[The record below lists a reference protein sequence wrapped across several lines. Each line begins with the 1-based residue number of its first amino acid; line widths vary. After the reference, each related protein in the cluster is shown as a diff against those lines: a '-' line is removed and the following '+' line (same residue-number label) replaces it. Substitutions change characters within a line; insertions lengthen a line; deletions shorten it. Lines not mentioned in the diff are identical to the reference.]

1 MNKKSIHF
9 LKKTLRVL
17 LWTVGSTVALLLLII
32 ILIQLPSIQNFVKDK
47 AITYLHEKI
56 KTKVSLDRIAIKFP
70 KDVVLEGFYFEDQKK
85 KVLLAGKRLVVDV
98 DLFKLISSEL
108 EINSVS
114 LENVSANISRNK
126 EGVFNFD
133 YIIKAFESKEP
144 KVEDPD
150 SKPFKISVVKV
161 NLDQIKLNY
170 KDDFTKNDIKVN
182 LTHFDT
188 KFNTFDLDKMD
199 FDIPHI
205 DLNGLKLTLDQDV
218 VEKIA
223 EVSVETA
230 DTISKRKDFK
240 LKLGKISLA
249 KIDIAYDNKDSKLD
263 SGIKLGSLQLAVN
276 EIDLNKQLLDFDTF
290 EIKDL
295 KGNLRLGAKDK
306 QLKAPDLDSTA
317 IKQAGWKVK
326 VKDVDIQNVAFKFDD
341 MQSKPITKGID
352 YSHIDL
358 KNFKLDAEKLY
369 YGNDTISGNI
379 KSLTANEKSGLQI
392 QSLKTDFFYGPKNA
406 SLNKLYIRTPQ
417 TLLQNKIIV
426 TYASLDALKKDLGN
440 LTLDADLNQAKV
452 GFKDILLF
460 VPDLQNTNPFKSNP
474 NAILY
479 VDTRV
484 KGKIKD
490 LNISKFEMSGI
501 GTTKV
506 NLSGRIKGLP
516 DAQKAYYD
524 VNIRQLSS
532 TSKDVNS
539 FVPAGTIPKNI
550 QLPSQFNLQGK
561 FKGSVQNFNTN
572 LALSSSF
579 GNAKVDALF
588 DQRIQKKEKYD
599 ATVSLLDFD
608 LGKLIRNDS
617 VGKITLKAKVKGIGL
632 DPATAKAEL
641 DGLVQKA
648 VFNKYTYKDLALK
661 GNIEN
666 GSFDVKSGMNDPN
679 LNFNLTA
686 NGNTK
691 EKYPSIKLK
700 LNLDIADLEKLNL
713 HAGPMKLR
721 GNVDADVAN
730 SNPDFLNG
738 KVFLSNIQILKD
750 AEPIVLD
757 SVRIIAFS
765 DDSRNNIKIK
775 SQFLKAEVDGK
786 YKLTTL
792 AAAVKKSLSK
802 YIDLKNPKVNGES
815 DEQRLAFT
823 LKIDNDPI
831 LLQLLP
837 KLTGLEPIDITG
849 NYNNTTDSLSIKG
862 TIPRIVYADNTI
874 ADGKINIE
882 AKENA
887 LEYQISLA
895 TIESGSLKIP
905 FTSLS
910 GKVEN
915 NTLTYALA
923 VQDAKEKQQ
932 YYIAGSLNSEDSKNI
947 FKIDAENFVLNY
959 DKWNVDPENA
969 IEFGDKRLYINKFY
983 LENAGNEL
991 KIQSQGNEDN
1001 APLQV
1006 DFVNFKIET
1015 ILNMVKKDKLLMQ
1028 GLING
1033 NAVVENVMTSP
1044 IFKSDLKIDDFAF
1057 RGEAVGDIEIKVDNK
1072 TNDLLAAN
1080 VTLKGGENDVT
1091 LDGNYAVKDGTL
1103 DFNVD
1108 LKKLTIKSIQGFT
1121 MENLADGTGYLSGNF
1136 KITGNASTPK
1146 VGGELVFN
1154 DAGFRVTQLNSYFK
1168 TDKEKITFSN
1178 DVINFDKF
1186 TLFDE
1191 NDNELSVNGTI
1202 TSPDFRTY
1210 NFALTVLANDFRAIH
1225 SKAKDNDLFYGDLFL
1240 DTKLNIK
1247 GTLENPVVNGN
1258 IKINKETKFTFVL
1271 PQSDPSI
1278 ADREGIVEFVD
1289 EDNMYLRQTA
1299 EIQDKL
1305 NQSQL
1310 VGMDVSVDISI
1321 DKEAELTLVI
1331 DKGNGDYLNLKGEA
1345 ELTGGIDPSGKTTL
1359 TGKYE
1364 FSEGAYEMNFNMIR
1378 RKFNIQKGSFIIWN
1392 GEPTMAT
1399 LNITAIYKVE
1409 TAPIDLLGNQLGTLS
1424 PSVKNTYKQKIP
1436 FQTLLKMKGEL
1447 LKPEISFDIVLPD
1460 GNYNV
1465 SSDIVTASQAKLE
1478 QLRQEPA
1485 ELNKQVFALLLLNRF
1500 IGENPFASE
1509 SGGTNAGSLAR
1520 QSVSKIL
1527 SQQLNDLAGELVS
1540 GFQVEFDLQS
1550 TEDYTSGTME
1560 NRTDLNVGVSK
1571 KLLNDRL
1578 KVTVGSSFGVEGQ
1591 ERANEEST
1599 NIAGDVALDYQL
1611 TKDGR
1616 YMVRAY
1622 RKNQY
1627 QVAVEGQVVETGVA
1641 FIITMSYN
1649 KFRELFHRSAEEKE
1663 MIKEEK
1669 VRKEKQKLKEKEQ
1682 KEKEDKKEEEKLE
1695 KEENQ
1700 QEDQIEGNEQK
1711 A

>member
-17 LWTVGSTVALLLLII
+17 LWCVVSIVALLLLLT
-32 ILIQLPSIQNFVKDK
+32 ILIQIPSIQNFAKDK
-47 AITYLHEKI
+47 AITYLHKKI

-85 KVLLAGKRLVVDV
+85 DTLLSGKRLEVDV

-108 EINSVS
+108 EINSIS
-114 LENVSANISRNK
+114 LENVKANISRNK
-126 EGVFNFD
+126 DGVFNFD

-144 KVEDPD
+144 KDPD

-161 NLDQIKLNY
+161 NLDNVKFNF
-170 KDDFTKNDIKVN
+170 KDDFSKNDIRVN
-182 LTHFDT
+182 VAHFDT
-188 KFNTFDLDKMD
+188 KFKKFDLDKMD
-199 FDIPHI
+199 FNIPNI
-205 DLNGLKLTLDQDV
+205 NLNGLKLILNQDV

-223 EVSVETA
+223 EVSVKTV

-240 LKLGKISLA
+240 LKLGKISLS
-249 KIDIAYDNKDSKLD
+249 KIDISYDNKDSKLD
-263 SGIKLGSLQLAVN
+263 SGIRLGNLELSVN

-290 EIKDL
+290 ELKNL

-306 QLKAPDLDSTA
+306 QIKAPSLDSTS
-317 IKQAGWKVK
+317 IKQSGWKVRLN
-326 VKDVDIQNVAFKFDD
+326 DVDIQNIAFRFDD
-341 MQSKPITKGID
+341 MQSKPTQSGID
-352 YSHIDL
+352 YSHLDL
-358 KNFKLDAEKLY
+358 SKFNLKAEKLY

-379 KSLTANEKSGLQI
+379 KSLAANEKRGLNI

-406 SLNKLYIRTPQ
+406 SLENLYVRTPQ
-417 TLLQNKIIV
+417 TLLQNKIRLK
-426 TYASLDALKKDLGN
+426 YSSLAALKKDIANLGIDAN
-440 LTLDADLNQAKV
+440 LKDSKV

-460 VPDLQNTNPFKSNP
+460 APDLQKTNPFKSNP
-474 NAILY
+474 NAVLY
-479 VDTRV
+479 LNTRLN
-484 KGKIKD
+484 GKIKD
-490 LNISKFEMSGI
+490 LNIPQFEMSGI
-501 GTTKV
+501 GTTRV
-506 NLSGRIKGLP
+506 SLSGKITGLP

-524 VNIRQLSS
+524 LNIKKLSS
-532 TSKDVNS
+532 TSKDVYS
-539 FVPAGTIPKNI
+539 FVPTGTIPKNI
-550 QLPSQFNLQGK
+550 QLPSQFNLLGK
-561 FKGSVQNFNTN
+561 FKGSVQNFKTN
-572 LALSSSF
+572 LTLNSNF

-588 DQRIQKKEKYD
+588 DQRIKKREKYD
-599 ATVSLLDFD
+599 ATVYLLDFD
-608 LGKLIRNDS
+608 LGRLIKNDS
-617 VGKITLKAKVKGIGL
+617 IGKITLKAKVKGKGL
-632 DPATAKAEL
+632 DPKTAQAEL
-641 DGLVQKA
+641 DGIVQKA
-648 VFNKYTYKDLALK
+648 VFNRYMYRNLALK

-666 GSFDVKSGMNDPN
+666 GSFAVKSGMKDPN

-686 NGNTK
+686 SGDTK
-691 EKYPSIKLK
+691 DKYPSIKLK

-721 GNVDADVAN
+721 GNVDADIAN

-738 KVFLSNIQILKD
+738 KVFLSNIQILQET
-750 AEPIVLD
+750 EPIVLD
-757 SVRIIAFS
+757 SVRVIAFS
-765 DDSRNNIKIK
+765 DNTRNNIKVS
-775 SQFLKAEVDGK
+775 SQFLKAEMDGK

-792 AAAVKKSLSK
+792 VSAIKKSLSK
-802 YIDLKNPKVNGES
+802 YIDLKIPKANGES

-823 LKIDNDPI
+823 ITVDNDPVLFKLI
-831 LLQLLP
+831 P
-837 KLTGLEPIDITG
+837 KLTGLEPIKITG
-849 NYNNTTDSLSIKG
+849 KYNNVTDSLEIKG
-862 TIPRIVYADNTI
+862 TIPRIVYANNTI

-887 LEYQISLA
+887 LEYQISVA

-910 GKVEN
+910 GEVQN
-915 NTLTYALA
+915 NILTYALE
-923 VQDAKEKQQ
+923 VKDVKEKQQ
-932 YYIAGSLNSEDSKNI
+932 YFIAGEFKAEDSKNI
-947 FKIDAENFVLNY
+947 LKIDAENFVLNY
-959 DKWNVDPENA
+959 DKWNINPENSV
-969 IEFGDKRLYINKFY
+969 ELGDKRLYINKFY
-983 LENAGNEL
+983 LDNAGNEL
-991 KIQSQGNEDN
+991 KIQSQGTQNN

-1015 ILNMVKKDKLLMQ
+1015 IMNMVKKDKLLMQ

-1033 NAVVENVMTSP
+1033 NAVVENVMTNP
-1044 IFKSDLKIDDFAF
+1044 TFTSDLKIDDFAF
-1057 RGEAVGDIEIKVDNK
+1057 RGEPVGDIAIKVNNK
-1072 TNDLLAAN
+1072 TDNLLAAN
-1080 VTLKGGENDVT
+1080 VTISGEGNDVD
-1091 LDGNYAVKDGTL
+1091 LDGNYRINDGNL

-1108 LKKLTIKSIQGFT
+1108 INKLNIKSIQGFT
-1121 MENLADGTGYLSGNF
+1121 MGSVTDGTGFLSGNF
-1136 KITGNASTPK
+1136 KIAGNATAPK
-1146 VGGELVFN
+1146 VSGELNFN
-1154 DAGFRVTQLNSYFK
+1154 NTGFRITQLNSYFK
-1168 TDKEKITFSN
+1168 TDNEKITFSN
-1178 DVINFDKF
+1178 DIITFDKF
-1186 TLFDE
+1186 TLSDE
-1191 NDNELSVNGTI
+1191 NDNELVVNGTI
-1202 TSPDFRTY
+1202 QSPDFKNY
-1210 NFALTVLANDFRAIH
+1210 NFNLTVITDDFRAIH
-1225 SKAKDNDLFYGDLFL
+1225 SKAADNDLFYGDLFL
-1240 DTKLNIK
+1240 DSKLNIK
-1247 GTLENPVVNGN
+1247 GTLESPVIGGN
-1258 IKINKETKFTFVL
+1258 IKINEETKFTVVL

-1278 ADREGIVEFVD
+1278 ADREGIVEFVN
-1289 EDNMYLRQTA
+1289 EDNLYLKQTV
-1299 EIQDKL
+1299 EMEKKL
-1305 NQSQL
+1305 NQSEL
-1310 VGMDVSVDISI
+1310 RGMDVSVDISI

-1345 ELTGGIDPSGKTTL
+1345 QLTGGIDPSGKTTL

-1364 FSEGAYEMNFNMIR
+1364 FTEGAYEMNFNAIR
-1378 RKFNIQKGSFIIWN
+1378 RKFNIQKGSYIIWN

-1409 TAPIDLLGNQLGTLS
+1409 AAPIDLLGNQLGAVS
-1424 PSVKNTYKQKIP
+1424 PTVKNTYKQKIP

-1447 LKPEISFDIVLPD
+1447 LKPEITFDIILPD

-1509 SGGTNAGSLAR
+1509 SGGTNAESLAR

-1540 GFQVEFDLQS
+1540 GFQLEFDLES
-1550 TEDYTSGTME
+1550 TEDYTTGTKE

-1578 KVTVGSSFGVEGQ
+1578 KVTVGSSFAVEGQ

-1622 RKNQY
+1622 RKNEY

-1669 VRKEKQKLKEKEQ
+1669 LRKEKKKLKEKE
-1682 KEKEDKKEEEKLE
+1682 EKKKEED
-1695 KEENQ
+1695 KEN
-1700 QEDQIEGNEQK
+1700 DQIEGNEQK
-1711 A
+1711 T